1 MNRSTFNLDTI
12 LFHCESPKKSL
23 LSAPWEDPAF
33 YSQWL
38 AQTTY
43 FVSHSSRLLA
53 LCAAHCPMEKQNF
66 HLRFLAHAAEEKGH
80 EKMAQKDLSQL
91 GYSLHDLPELS
102 STQSFYQPQYYW
114 IQYKSPLAFLGYIFC
129 LELLAKEVGPFIYK
143 KVLDSYG
150 GKAQLFIRVHAEE
163 DEDHV
168 EKAVELLQ
176 LLNEEEQQYAL
187 ANLQQSCQNYEQ
199 ILRDCLT
206 QRGFKKQAA

>member
-1 MNRSTFNLDTI
+1 MNKSLFNLDTI
-12 LFHCESPKKSL
+12 LFHCDSPKKTL
-23 LSAPWEDPAF
+23 LSAPWEDPVF

-38 AQTTY
+38 AQTTH

-53 LCAAHCPMEKQNF
+53 LCAAHCAMDEQNF

-91 GYSLHDLPELS
+91 GYSLEDLPELP

-114 IQYKSPLAFLGYIFC
+114 IQYKNPMAFLGYIFC
-129 LELLAKEVGPFIYK
+129 LELLAKEVGPFILK
-143 KVLDSYG
+143 KVTEAYG

-168 EKAVELLQ
+168 ESAIQLLQ
-176 LLNEEEQQYAL
+176 QLNEEQRQYAL
-187 ANLQQSCQNYEQ
+187 ANLKQSCQNYEQ
-199 ILRDCLT
+199 ILRDCQAKT
-206 QRGFKKQAA
+206 GHKKQAA